1 MYLECIKVRVN
12 LNKEKEL
19 KSFLDGVF
27 NNLEQY
33 GGLVRFEFYKNSLV
47 PLDYII
53 HLYWKEDIN
62 ITLGSPL
69 SYYII
74 EGLQRIGLINHTM
87 WVEETTI
94 GDMEYNKGDTSEDT
108 KNYPDFKNNVNKEET
123 MAKKDEI
130 KDMPNK
136 ITRRG
141 FLKAGVSAGMLA
153 AATGL
158 ALDLT
163 KKDAEAAA
171 KTLPKKWD
179 EEIDVVVVGSG
190 FAGLAAASEAG
201 KRGAKVVILEKMPT
215 YGGNSIINGGVY
227 AAWDSKLH
235 LRQKLNLGNDS
246 PKQHFDDTLKGGD
259 YYNIPVLVKNLTEGS
274 ADALNWMIEEG
285 GCKLREALTRA
296 GGHSAYRTHTVAEG
310 VGRGFTE
317 PLRKIAEK
325 YGAKIRLNNEITWIW
340 RKDTEGPILGVEVKT
355 PKGKRNIKIK
365 KALVLASGGFS
376 RDIKMRQAFNP
387 SVVPEYNS
395 TNHPGATGECIRF
408 AQAIGADTLHMAFI
422 QLYPFAEPE
431 TGILDNPAV
440 YPFNG
445 VGYGLI
451 YVDKNG
457 KRFVNELERRD
468 VCSMAQIK
476 LGQKPTY
483 SIFNEEMVTK
493 MGGTMEEIEK
503 GIAKGRFI
511 KANTIEELAQ
521 KLKMPVN
528 NLVETVKKHNQYL
541 KDGKDPDFNKPITK
555 AMIPLEKGPFYA
567 VAQWPAVHHT
577 MGGIRINEKA
587 QVIDIWG
594 KVIPKFYAAGEVTG
608 GVHGSNRLGSNAIPD
623 CVVHGRIAGINAAQE
638 KA

>member
-1 MYLECIKVRVN
+1 MYLENIKVRVSS
-12 LNKEKEL
+12 EKEREL
-19 KSFLDGVF
+19 KEFLKDISGHILEHKGLYRFDFFRNTTVSSDFIIQLCWREKIDLSFGS
-27 NNLEQY
+27 NLAYEI
-33 GGLVRFEFYKNSLV
+33 L
-47 PLDYII
+47 
-53 HLYWKEDIN
+53 
-62 ITLGSPL
+62 
-69 SYYII
+69 
-74 EGLQRIGLINHTM
+74 EGLQRIGLTNY
-87 WVEETTI
+87 TI
-94 GDMEYNKGDTSEDT
+94 WAKEIITSDSHLYDDT
-108 KNYPDFKNNVNKEET
+108 KENAADCNDKTNKIKEEVS
-123 MAKKDEI
+123 MERKEDE
-130 KDMPNK
+130 KGVANK
-136 ITRRG
+136 VTRRG

-158 ALDLT
+158 ALDLS
-163 KKDAEAAA
+163 KKDAEAAER
-171 KTLPKKWD
+171 KLPKKWD
-179 EEIDVVVVGSG
+179 EEIDVVIVGSG
-190 FAGLAAASEAG
+190 FAGLAAAAEAG
-201 KRGAKVVILEKMPT
+201 KKGAKVVILEKMPT

-235 LRQKLNLGNDS
+235 LRQKKNLGDDS
-246 PKQHFDDTLKGGD
+246 PTQHFNDTLKGGD
-259 YYNIPVLVKNLTEGS
+259 YYNIPSLVKNLTEGA
-274 ADALNWMIEEG
+274 ADALNWMIDEG
-285 GCKLREALTRA
+285 GCRLRDALTRA
-296 GGHSAYRTHTVAEG
+296 GGHSAYRTHTVVEG
-310 VGRGFTE
+310 VGKGFTE

-340 RKDTEGPILGVEVKT
+340 RKDTEGPVLGVEVKT
-355 PKGKRNIKIK
+355 PKGKRNIKVK
-365 KALVLASGGFS
+365 KALILASGGFS

-387 SVVPEYNS
+387 SVIPDYNS

-408 AQAIGADTLHMAFI
+408 AQAIGADTLQMAFI

-493 MGGTMEEIEK
+493 MGGTMEEIQK
-503 GIAKGRFI
+503 GMAKGRFI
-511 KANTIEELAQ
+511 KADTIEELAN
-521 KLKMPVN
+521 KLKIPAQ
-528 NLVETVKKHNQYL
+528 NLVETVKKYNQYI